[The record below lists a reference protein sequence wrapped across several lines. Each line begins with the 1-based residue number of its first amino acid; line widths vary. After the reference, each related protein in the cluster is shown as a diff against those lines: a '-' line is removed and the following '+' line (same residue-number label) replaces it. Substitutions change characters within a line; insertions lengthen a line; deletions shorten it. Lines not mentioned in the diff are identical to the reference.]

1 MKKIMG
7 CNRQRGVSSLEFSLS
22 FMAFFL
28 MCAFLVELS
37 FMSYTIAVSD
47 YALSQA
53 ARDTKVTFSTI
64 KIGNGRYRHAFN
76 RSLKKYQSVFGS
88 SIDPSMYSFKVAFLR
103 DLSQLKKF
111 DGSCFS
117 TNNICGSAQNSP
129 IAIFQITYDYQPLFS
144 YFVPRSI
151 SFTREAIVIQ
161 EFQREKFK
169 R

>member
-1 MKKIMG
+1 MG
-7 CNRQRGVSSLEFSLS
+7 CNRQRGVASIEFSLS

-53 ARDTKVTFSTI
+53 ARESKVTFSTA
-64 KIGNGRYRHAFN
+64 KTGNGRYSHAFN
-76 RSLKKYQSVFGS
+76 RLLKKNQSVWGAF
-88 SIDPSMYSFKVAFLR
+88 IDPSKFNFKIAFLR
-103 DLSQLKKF
+103 DLSQLRSF

-117 TNNICGSAQNSP
+117 TKNICGSAQNSP
-129 IAIFQITYDYQPLFS
+129 IAIYQITYDYQPLFS
-144 YFVPRSI
+144 YFVPRSM

-169 R
+169 I